1 MFSKYIVSEHDEF
14 REGFYPNVIEE
25 LQNINRDTARMSA
38 SFKSDIAISFLK
50 DHSLEIA
57 WIDKNPKFVKFMTSR
72 SLSTAHIESLFES
85 SRGNASFLAALEAC
99 IRRELGGVAGGIGR

>member
-1 MFSKYIVSEHDEF
+1 MFNKYIVSEGDEF
-14 REGFYPNVIEE
+14 HEGSYPGVIQE
-25 LQNINRDTARMSA
+25 LQNINRDTARMSG

-50 DHSLEIA
+50 DHSLEIR

-85 SRGNASFLAALEAC
+85 SRGNASFVAALEAC
-99 IRRELGGVAGGIGR
+99 IRREIGGGRG